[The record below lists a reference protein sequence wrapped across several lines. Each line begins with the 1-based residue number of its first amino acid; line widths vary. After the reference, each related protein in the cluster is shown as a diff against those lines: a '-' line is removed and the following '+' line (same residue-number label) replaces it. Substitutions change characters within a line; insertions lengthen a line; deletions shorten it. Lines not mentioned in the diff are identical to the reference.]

1 MKISKSRLKK
11 IIREEYTRLKV
22 RRQLRE
28 NQGHEELA
36 SEVYALALEKGMSP
50 QEAGQL
56 AADAYNTGVS
66 PF

>member
-1 MKISKSRLKK
+1 MKISKNRLKK

-22 RRQLRE
+22 QRMINE

-36 SEVYALALEKGMSP
+36 SEVYALALQKGMSP